1 MIKKAEQNLY
11 ELYKQFD
18 TLKNDFRN
26 KNLYKLIVSK
36 LRGRTLLDIGCGVGH
51 LLFLAAKMGF
61 KGVGVEPSKS
71 LQKLHLKIYPQ
82 SRFQIIDGDARSV
95 TKVFQSQVDNVTLI
109 DVLEHISDDRGT
121 LRALK
126 KVLSKAGKLII
137 VVPAHPYLYG
147 KRDKSIGHF
156 RRYSKK
162 ELGDK
167 LEVAGYVIEEIR
179 FWNVLGIFPYFISEK
194 ILKRE
199 LRVKLR
205 ENKRQTFFEKVLI
218 FLLDKWFFYIE
229 NNIDF
234 MFGLSLICVAKKA

>member
-1 MIKKAEQNLY
+1 MY
-11 ELYKQFD
+11 ELYKQVD